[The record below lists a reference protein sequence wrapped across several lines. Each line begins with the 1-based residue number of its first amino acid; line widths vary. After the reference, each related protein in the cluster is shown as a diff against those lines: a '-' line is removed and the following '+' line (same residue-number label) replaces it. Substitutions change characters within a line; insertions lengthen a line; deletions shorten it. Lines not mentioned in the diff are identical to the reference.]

1 MIHLFRTFSGVTP
14 RQVSCL
20 IGFSQITRKADTTE
34 LFFFWRET
42 ESEKLSEACVGGCAK
57 WQADEEKTYS
67 VMQVKLQE
75 AKPYCRRLSR
85 GLSRSETDV
94 P

>member
-34 LFFFWRET
+34 LVFSGEKQ
-42 ESEKLSEACVGGCAK
+42 SEKLSEACVGGCAK
-57 WQADEEKTYS
+57 WQVDEEKTYS
-67 VMQVKLQE
+67 VMQE
-75 AKPYCRRLSR
+75 AKPYCQRLSQ
-85 GLSRSETDV
+85 GPSRSETDV